1 MDVDLGR
8 VAEFYSEI
16 IATCAC
22 VCVRVRL
29 REYVGVC
36 GGGGEGGEVCV
47 RARAQGKCLYSP
59 LPRAE
64 VIESGDELNNG
75 ATECCKWIGSRGLLQ
90 RRVGNK
96 RIGTKGSVSD
106 RGYCGKVG

>member
-1 MDVDLGR
+1 M
-8 VAEFYSEI
+8 
-16 IATCAC
+16 C
-22 VCVRVRL
+22 VCART
-29 REYVGVC
+29 
-36 GGGGEGGEVCV
+36 
-47 RARAQGKCLYSP
+47 RARRGNASTHRYRAQ
-59 LPRAE
+59 E

-75 ATECCKWIGSRGLLQ
+75 AAECCKWIGSRGLLQ

>member
-16 IATCAC
+16 IATY
-22 VCVRVRL
+22 VC
-29 REYVGVC
+29 
-36 GGGGEGGEVCV
+36 VCV
-47 RARAQGKCLYSP
+47 RARLCVCAFVWVCAQGKCLYSP

-96 RIGTKGSVSD
+96 RIGTKGSMSD
-106 RGYCGKVG
+106 RG

>member
-1 MDVDLGR
+1 MCGCSLVCVDVRG
-8 VAEFYSEI
+8 
-16 IATCAC
+16 CAWLCAYVC
-22 VCVRVRL
+22 VCVCTCVSEGAGAHVR
-29 REYVGVC
+29 RGNASTHRY
-36 GGGGEGGEVCV
+36 
-47 RARAQGKCLYSP
+47 
-59 LPRAE
+59 RAE